1 MNTDDFT
8 KAQGH
13 WILAKMGK
21 RVLRPGGKELT
32 NKLVNA
38 LQISST
44 DEVIEFAPGMGYTAS
59 LVIDKHPKSYI
70 GVDADEDVVRIL
82 KEKFA
87 RNGVRFTLG
96 SAEKTYIESDSQ
108 DKVYGE
114 AMLTMH
120 ADHRKSEIIKEAHRI
135 LKKGGIYAIH
145 ELGLMDVDES
155 LKATIQRD
163 LALSIKVNA
172 RPLTETEWRELLER
186 EGFKIKSV
194 FINDMKLLELGRL
207 IDDEGLVRTLKISL
221 NIMLNPKARQRILE
235 MRKIFRKHQQ
245 HINAIV
251 IIAEKL

>member
-186 EGFKIKSV
+186 EGFKIKSA

-245 HINAIV
+245 HINAIA